1 MKSWE
6 IFDAARKHSKAQLC
20 AIWGNRSSRLIDY
33 WAQDPAFCA
42 DPKRNPI
49 DRMEMLL
56 QALDK
61 EGLRPVAVALIRLLA
76 GAIDCKVVD
85 RRKVVPDKETLQE
98 EIIDDFPFL
107 AEYQKALQG
116 DDLEAVDHA
125 EEELR
130 RELAENR
137 VRFIEQVERKKKE
150 RDKAQR
156 RW

>member
-56 QALDK
+56 RNLDK
-61 EGLRPVAVALIRLLA
+61 EGLRDVVIAVIRLLG
-76 GAIDCKVVD
+76 GAVDCKVVD
-85 RRKVVPDKETLQE
+85 RRKVIPDKDTLQE
-98 EIIDDFPFL
+98 EIIDDLPFL
-107 AEYQKALQG
+107 AQYQNALQG
-116 DDLEAVDHA
+116 DDLEEVDHA

-137 VRFIEQVERKKKE
+137 VRFVEQLEKKRK
-150 RDKAQR
+150 QR
-156 RW
+156 EEARRKS